1 MARAVERRE
10 RYVMRPIVEVAAE
23 LGLSERDLD
32 LYGRNKAK
40 LTAEAVAQLDQ
51 RPHGDLVLV
60 TGMTPTTA
68 GEGKT
73 TTAIG
78 LTQALRRCGANA
90 VAALREPSMGPV
102 FGVKGGGTGGGL
114 SQVVPGDD
122 INLHFTGDLHA
133 VTAANNLLAAAIDNS
148 LFHGNPLG
156 IDPRR
161 VTWRRCLDMN
171 DRALRHTVIGMG
183 GASDGIV
190 RQESFDIT
198 PASEVMAILSVARD
212 LDDLHQR
219 LGEIIVGYTDGSP
232 IQPVTCRALQVDS
245 AMTVLLRDAIRP
257 NLVQT
262 GEGGP
267 ALVHGGPFA
276 NIALGCNS
284 IAATRAA
291 LATAEITVTEAG
303 FGSDLGA
310 EKFFNVVSRI
320 GGFEPQAAV
329 IVATARAIKRHGGR
343 PARDLESEDLAALE
357 AGLPNLDAHIDNVAA
372 HGVTPIVA
380 VNRFPSDTEAEL
392 EAVLSHCRQRDVRA
406 AIADPFGGGGAACLD
421 LARHVREALAG
432 ERPRFR
438 RLYELDQPLAD
449 KIETVARQVYGAGSV
464 SFARLAQL
472 ALRRAQR
479 LGQNDWPVCIAKTQ
493 YSLSVD
499 PNQLGR
505 PADHEFTVRD
515 VRPSAGAGFAVVV
528 SGEIMTMPGLPRSP
542 AATRF
547 DIAADSHT
555 A

>member
-1 MARAVERRE
+1 
-10 RYVMRPIVEVAAE
+10 MRPIVEVAAE
-23 LGLSERDLD
+23 LGLTERDLD
-32 LYGRNKAK
+32 LYGRGKAK
-40 LTAEAVAQLDQ
+40 LTAEALARLDQ

-78 LTQALRRCGANA
+78 LTQALRRSGANA
-90 VAALREPSMGPV
+90 AVALREPSMGPV

-114 SQVVPGDD
+114 SQVVPGDE
-122 INLHFTGDLHA
+122 INLHFTGDIHA

-156 IDPRR
+156 LDPRR

-171 DRALRHTVIGMG
+171 DRALRHAVIGMG
-183 GASDGIV
+183 GASDGVV
-190 RQESFDIT
+190 REESFEIT

-219 LGEIIVGYTDGSP
+219 LGAIIVGYTGGSP
-232 IQPVTCRALQVDS
+232 LQPITCRELQVDH
-245 AMTVLLRDAIRP
+245 AMTVLLKDAIRP

-284 IAATRAA
+284 ITATRAA
-291 LATAEITVTEAG
+291 LAAAEITVTEAG

-310 EKFFNVVSRI
+310 EKFFNVVSRL

-343 PARDLESEDLAALE
+343 PARDLETEDIAALE

-392 EAVLSHCRQRDVRA
+392 DAALAHCRRRGVRA
-406 AIADPFGGGGAACLD
+406 AIANPFGGGGEACLD
-421 LARHVREALAG
+421 LARQVREALAG

-438 RLYELDQPLAD
+438 RLYELDQPLTD
-449 KIETVARQVYGAGSV
+449 KIETIARQVYGAGSV
-464 SFARLAQL
+464 SYARLAQL
-472 ALRRAQR
+472 TLRRARR
-479 LGQNDWPVCIAKTQ
+479 LGQDDWPVCIAKTQ

-499 PNQLGR
+499 PDRLGR
-505 PADHEFTVRD
+505 PTEHEFTVRD
-515 VRPSAGAGFAVVV
+515 VRPSAGAGFVVV
-528 SGEIMTMPGLPRSP
+528 ISGEIMTMPGLPRAP
-542 AATRF
+542 AATQF
-547 DIAADSHT
+547 DIT
-555 A
+555 AESYTA